1 MGMLMHKSEPFNIG
15 RVIPLSRAENKM
27 FSSLS
32 ISERGKSEVYIYA
45 FDIEVGR
52 KFHIWAIFNHIF
64 KPGGCIFFFLKKI
77 RSLSFTNIN
86 AGFFANTT
94 GKLVFPL
101 NHVLDKERVRYFWS
115 HSK

>member
-1 MGMLMHKSEPFNIG
+1 
-15 RVIPLSRAENKM
+15 M
-27 FSSLS
+27 FSSFS

-52 KFHIWAIFNHIF
+52 KFHIWGIFNHIF
-64 KPGGCIFFFLKKI
+64 KPRGCIFFFLKKI
-77 RSLSFTNIN
+77 RSLSFTKIN

-101 NHVLDKERVRYFWS
+101 NHVLDKEILFFERVRYFWS